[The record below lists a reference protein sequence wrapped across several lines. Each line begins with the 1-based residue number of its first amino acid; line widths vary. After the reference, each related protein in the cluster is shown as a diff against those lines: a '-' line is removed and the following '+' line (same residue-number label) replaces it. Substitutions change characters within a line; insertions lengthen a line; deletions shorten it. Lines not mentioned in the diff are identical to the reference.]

1 MGVETERKYLV
12 KNNGYRILSKESH
25 IIKQGYLQR
34 EPERTVRIRTKDEH
48 GYITVK
54 GKTTGCSRLEF
65 EYEIPYKDALQML
78 ALCAGRIIE
87 KRRYIVEH
95 AGMLW
100 EIDEFEGDLSP
111 LVVAEIELPTSDH
124 QYTLPDFIGEEV
136 TGDAKY
142 YNSNL

>member
-12 KNNGYRILSKESH
+12 KNKGYLSLAKEKH
-25 IIKQGYLQR
+25 TIKQGYLQR
-34 EPERTVRIRTKDEH
+34 EPERTVRIRTKDER

-54 GKTTGCSRLEF
+54 GLTKGCSRLEF
-65 EYEIPYKDALQML
+65 EYEIPYEDALQML

-87 KRRYIVEH
+87 KTRYIVGH
-95 AGMLW
+95 DGMCW

-111 LVVAEIELPTSDH
+111 LVVAEIELPDADCT
-124 QYTLPDFIGEEV
+124 YTLPDFIGEEV
-136 TGDAKY
+136 TGNPKY